1 MALSGA
7 PWEDVYFSARDGL
20 RLHARHY
27 RAPGSRQRPVLC
39 LAGLTRNAKDFHDL
53 ASHLSTGP
61 RARPVWALDAR
72 GRGKSERDPDWKNY
86 VVPVEMLDVLDLV
99 TMAGLAGC
107 YVVGTSRGGIIAM
120 LMAVAQP
127 TSIGAVVLNDIGPV
141 IEQSGLNRISS
152 YVGRMPVPTSWT
164 EARNTVAGL
173 AEKTFPA
180 VPAEQ
185 WEEVARAWYEDVGG
199 KPAPGYDPNI
209 GKAMSVKD
217 GPVPELWPQF
227 HALTKTPLLAIRGE
241 HSDILSVE
249 TLRKM
254 QSRHP
259 NCAVLTVPGQ
269 GHAPLLK
276 DERTNGAIARFF
288 LAVDAREDVAVQ
300 NF

>member
-1 MALSGA
+1 MPQASA
-7 PWEDVYFSARDGL
+7 SWEDIYFTSRDGL
-20 RLHARHY
+20 RLHARCY
-27 RAPGSRQRPVLC
+27 RAPGSRLRPVLC

-53 ASHLSTGP
+53 AAHLSSGP
-61 RARPVWALDAR
+61 AARTVWAMDAR

-86 VVPVEMLDVLDLV
+86 VVPIEMLDALDLV
-99 TMAGLAGC
+99 TIAGIAGC

-120 LMAVAQP
+120 IMAVAQP
-127 TSIGAVVLNDIGPV
+127 TSIHAVVLNDIGPV
-141 IEQSGLNRISS
+141 IEQAGLNRISS
-152 YVGRMPVPTSWT
+152 YVGRMPAPSTWA
-164 EARNTVAGL
+164 EARNIVAGL
-173 AEKTFPA
+173 GAKTFPD

-185 WEEVARAWYEDVGG
+185 WEEIARAWYDDVNG
-199 KPAPGYDPNI
+199 KPSPGYDPNI
-209 GKAMSVKD
+209 GRAMSVKD

-227 HALTKTPLLAIRGE
+227 HALARKPLLAIRGE
-241 HSDILSVE
+241 HSDILSTD

-259 NCAVLTVPGQ
+259 DCAVLTVLGQ

-288 LAVDAREDVAVQ
+288 LAVDAGEPIAAR

>member
-1 MALSGA
+1 MPLAGA
-7 PWEDVYFSARDGL
+7 PWEDVYFSSRDGL
-20 RLHARHY
+20 RLHARCY
-27 RAPGSRQRPVLC
+27 RAPGSPLRPVLC
-39 LAGLTRNAKDFHDL
+39 LAGLSRNCKDFHDL
-53 ASHLSTGP
+53 ATHLSTGP
-61 RARPVWALDAR
+61 SARTVWAMDAR

-86 VVPVEMLDVLDLV
+86 VVPIEMLDVLDLV
-99 TMAGLAGC
+99 TLAQVAGC

-120 LMAVAQP
+120 VMAVAQP

-152 YVGRMPVPTSWT
+152 YVGRMPMPSTWE
-164 EARNTVAGL
+164 EARAIVAGL
-173 AEKTFPA
+173 GEKAFPA

-185 WEEVARAWYEDVGG
+185 WQEVARAWYQDHDG

-227 HALTKTPLLAIRGE
+227 QALTRKPLLAIRGE
-241 HSDILSVE
+241 HSDILSVD

-259 NCAVLTVPGQ
+259 DCAVLTVLGQ

-276 DERTNGAIARFF
+276 DASTNSAIAHFF
-288 LAVDAREDVAVQ
+288 LAVDAGESIAAR